1 MIGLPTHAITLHG
14 PWLWAILHLGKD
26 IENRSAGFPRCSGWY
41 WLHASKAQSPTQTR
55 QDLERVEYMGRRA
68 GRWLDNPPT
77 IEHLLS
83 LRGQIC
89 GAVEVLGRVTSSRSL
104 WFVGPTGL
112 QLGRRFALPTPV
124 PAVGSLGV
132 WQAPKVDV
140 PTEFVERLQRGGI
153 VDG

>member
-1 MIGLPTHAITLHG
+1 
-14 PWLWAILHLGKD
+14 
-26 IENRSAGFPRCSGWY
+26 
-41 WLHASKAQSPTQTR
+41 
-55 QDLERVEYMGRRA
+55 MGRRA

-77 IEHLLS
+77 VEHLLS

-112 QLGRRFALPTPV
+112 QLGRRFALPKLV
-124 PAVGSLGV
+124 PAVGALGV
-132 WQAPKVDV
+132 WKAPHFDV
-140 PTEFVERLQRGGI
+140 PDGFLKHLQRGGI